1 MEMNIVKLLWFLLW
15 GMAMRMVV
23 LLAVLG
29 EVYSW
34 VLGAFAPPLAW
45 IGFAIIFP
53 IFGATGGLGLGV
65 LESVVLWVVTVLHH
79 RRGIPGDSVWYRRIA
94 ELVCV
99 VVSLVALALFF
110 EITARMSGTSIIGG
124 PYDSDYVQE
133 VLVLVA
139 GPSLLAAGAS
149 WWAARK
155 VASQYARETAAG
167 GFSRHL
173 GEYHLLTP
181 GTQWESEGESMSR
194 LRLTLSALLILAI
207 CVLAIGAVLASE
219 GLLQHPLELATTMIS
234 FEINLTALAILLA
247 LGD

>member
-1 MEMNIVKLLWFLLW
+1 
-15 GMAMRMVV
+15 MALRMVV

-29 EVYSW
+29 EVFSW
-34 VLGAFAPPLAW
+34 IVGAFAIPYAW

-53 IFGATGGLGLGV
+53 IFGAIAGLGQGV
-65 LESVVLWVVTVLHH
+65 LEGVVLWVVTVLVH

-110 EITARMSGTSIIGG
+110 EITARMSGTSFIGG
-124 PYDSDYVQE
+124 PAYDSDDVE
-133 VLVLVA
+133 EGLLLVA

-167 GFSRHL
+167 
-173 GEYHLLTP
+173 
-181 GTQWESEGESMSR
+181 
-194 LRLTLSALLILAI
+194 
-207 CVLAIGAVLASE
+207 
-219 GLLQHPLELATTMIS
+219 
-234 FEINLTALAILLA
+234 
-247 LGD
+247 